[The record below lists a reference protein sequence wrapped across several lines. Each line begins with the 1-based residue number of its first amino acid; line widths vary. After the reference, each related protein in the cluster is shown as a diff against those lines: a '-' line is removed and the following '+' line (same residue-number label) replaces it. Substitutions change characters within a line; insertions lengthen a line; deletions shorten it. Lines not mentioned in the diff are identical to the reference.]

1 MVDLRTILESPN
13 AYRFF
18 QTIIRQ
24 RRDMYVREYVRPARG
39 QRVLDIGCGP
49 ADVLE
54 HFPDVEYFGVDLS
67 PKYIEAAQSRFG
79 NRGNFLCMDAAEF
92 VVNEPGS
99 FDIVMANGLL
109 HHLPDDEARA
119 VFSIAKT
126 ALKKTGYMVSF
137 DGCFVTDQSLVVRT
151 LLRMD
156 RGKFV
161 RKKESYIKLARE
173 FFDSA
178 EGFVRDDFYS
188 NLPYSTLFMV
198 CGATTRKQA
207 PASEIEGKLLAT
219 VSSPV

>member
-1 MVDLRTILESPN
+1 
-13 AYRFF
+13 
-18 QTIIRQ
+18 
-24 RRDMYVREYVRPARG
+24 MYVRDYVRPARG
-39 QRVLDIGCGP
+39 QRILDIGCGP

-54 HFPDVEYFGVDLS
+54 HFPDVEYFGIDLS

-79 NRGNFLCMDAAEF
+79 NRGKFLCMDAADF

-109 HHLPDDEARA
+109 HHLTDDEARS

-126 ALKKTGYMVSF
+126 ALKKSGYMVSF
-137 DGCFVTDQSLVVRT
+137 DGCFLTEQSLVVQT

-161 RKKESYIKLARE
+161 RKRESYIELAKE

-198 CGATTRKQA
+198 CGATARKNA
-207 PASEIEGKLLAT
+207 P
-219 VSSPV
+219 SSDLQSRLPTTAR